1 MATWLA
7 LLLALL
13 VTPPIGATLTSAQ
26 NTGESL
32 WFSNPSL
39 GLKGTITP
47 ISGSRFEII
56 VITLGETPVA
66 AELRQFTLMAADR
79 TAYEPIAAGGGADY
93 IFPIDSMPLGRELG
107 QILPSDALVS
117 LKRTTP
123 TTVMLEADPHATIA
137 FVFQVP
143 EGAALRAL
151 KLPDGAQLTLAK

>member
-1 MATWLA
+1 MSTWIA

-13 VTPPIGATLTSAQ
+13 TTPPIGATLTSAQ
-26 NTGESL
+26 STGGSL

-47 ISGSRFEII
+47 ISGSLFEII
-56 VITLGETPVA
+56 VITLGETAVA
-66 AELRQFTLMAADR
+66 AELRQFTLIAADKA
-79 TAYEPIAAGGGADY
+79 AYEPIAAGGGADY
-93 IFPIDSMPLGRELG
+93 IFPIDSMPLGRALG
-107 QILPSDALVS
+107 QILPSDAMVS

-123 TTVMLEADPHATIA
+123 TTVLLEADPHATLA

-151 KLPDGAQLTLAK
+151 KLPDGTQLTLVR